1 MKHTLLLFVI
11 SLFSFACTAQDKTTY
26 GKDFK
31 AEKTMTLADLTKT
44 LKDGETE
51 VVVTGTIT
59 SSCSKKGCWMTMSVP
74 NQEDVRVTFKD
85 YKFFVPTEGLEGK
98 TAIVK
103 GLAKMQTT
111 DVATL
116 QHLAEDAGKSK
127 EEIAEITEDK
137 KEITL
142 VATGVQILN

>member
-1 MKHTLLLFVI
+1 
-11 SLFSFACTAQDKTTY
+11 
-26 GKDFK
+26 
-31 AEKTMTLADLTKT
+31 
-44 LKDGETE
+44 
-51 VVVTGTIT
+51 
-59 SSCSKKGCWMTMSVP
+59 MSVP

-116 QHLAEDAGKSK
+116 QHFAEDAGKSK